1 MKTEKITLKNE
12 TGLHARPASE
22 IVKIASKYQST
33 ISLIANGKT
42 INAKSFN
49 TKGEPSEEYI
59 RARFIYMLIAT
70 NKYKPENICVEATL
84 PKGNGAKS
92 IDSDII
98 IFKDNSWIKK
108 DFGSAEIRQNILVI
122 MEAKRDSKKDSM

>member
-42 INAKSFN
+42 I
-49 TKGEPSEEYI
+49 Y
-59 RARFIYMLIAT
+59 
-70 NKYKPENICVEATL
+70 
-84 PKGNGAKS
+84 AKS
-92 IDSDII
+92 ILNIMAAGIKSSTEIEIQCDGVVVV
-98 IFKDNSWIKK
+98 FVMKDLLQAFENN
-108 DFGSAEIRQNILVI
+108 FGE
-122 MEAKRDSKKDSM
+122 

>member
-42 INAKSFN
+42 INAKS
-49 TKGEPSEEYI
+49 I
-59 RARFIYMLIAT
+59 L
-70 NKYKPENICVEATL
+70 NIMVAV
-84 PKGNGAKS
+84 KKS
-92 IDSDII
+92 ITEIEIQWDGANEKSAMKELVQA
-98 IFKDNSWIKK
+98 FENN
-108 DFGSAEIRQNILVI
+108 FGE
-122 MEAKRDSKKDSM
+122 

>member
-42 INAKSFN
+42 INAKSILNIMAAGIKSSTEIEIQCDGADEESAMKELLQAFHQLYLVQHHHLSLLLY
-49 TKGEPSEEYI
+49 GENHS
-59 RARFIYMLIAT
+59 
-70 NKYKPENICVEATL
+70 
-84 PKGNGAKS
+84 
-92 IDSDII
+92 
-98 IFKDNSWIKK
+98 
-108 DFGSAEIRQNILVI
+108 
-122 MEAKRDSKKDSM
+122 

>member
-42 INAKSFN
+42 INAKS
-49 TKGEPSEEYI
+49 I
-59 RARFIYMLIAT
+59 L
-70 NKYKPENICVEATL
+70 NIMAA
-84 PKGNGAKS
+84 G
-92 IDSDII
+92 I
-98 IFKDNSWIKK
+98 
-108 DFGSAEIRQNILVI
+108 
-122 MEAKRDSKKDSM
+122 

>member
-42 INAKSFN
+42 INAKSILNIMAAGINQVQKLKFN
-49 TKGEPSEEYI
+49 VMEQTKN
-59 RARFIYMLIAT
+59 L
-70 NKYKPENICVEATL
+70 
-84 PKGNGAKS
+84 
-92 IDSDII
+92 
-98 IFKDNSWIKK
+98 
-108 DFGSAEIRQNILVI
+108 Q
-122 MEAKRDSKKDSM
+122 

>member
-42 INAKSFN
+42 INAKS
-49 TKGEPSEEYI
+49 I
-59 RARFIYMLIAT
+59 L
-70 NKYKPENICVEATL
+70 NIMA
-84 PKGNGAKS
+84 G
-92 IDSDII
+92 
-98 IFKDNSWIKK
+98 
-108 DFGSAEIRQNILVI
+108 
-122 MEAKRDSKKDSM
+122 

>member
-42 INAKSFN
+42 INAKSILNIMAAGIKSSTEIEIQCDGAGADEESAMKELLQAFEN
-49 TKGEPSEEYI
+49 NFGE
-59 RARFIYMLIAT
+59 
-70 NKYKPENICVEATL
+70 
-84 PKGNGAKS
+84 
-92 IDSDII
+92 
-98 IFKDNSWIKK
+98 
-108 DFGSAEIRQNILVI
+108 
-122 MEAKRDSKKDSM
+122 

>member
-42 INAKSFN
+42 INAKS
-49 TKGEPSEEYI
+49 I
-59 RARFIYMLIAT
+59 L
-70 NKYKPENICVEATL
+70 NIMAA
-84 PKGNGAKS
+84 GIKS
-92 IDSDII
+92 ST
-98 IFKDNSWIKK
+98 
-108 DFGSAEIRQNILVI
+108 
-122 MEAKRDSKKDSM
+122 

>member
-42 INAKSFN
+42 INAKSILNIMAAGMKELLQAFEN
-49 TKGEPSEEYI
+49 NFGE
-59 RARFIYMLIAT
+59 
-70 NKYKPENICVEATL
+70 
-84 PKGNGAKS
+84 
-92 IDSDII
+92 
-98 IFKDNSWIKK
+98 
-108 DFGSAEIRQNILVI
+108 
-122 MEAKRDSKKDSM
+122 

>member
-42 INAKSFN
+42 INAKSILNIMAAGIKSSTEIEIQSDGADDESAMKELLQAFEN
-49 TKGEPSEEYI
+49 NFGE
-59 RARFIYMLIAT
+59 
-70 NKYKPENICVEATL
+70 
-84 PKGNGAKS
+84 
-92 IDSDII
+92 
-98 IFKDNSWIKK
+98 
-108 DFGSAEIRQNILVI
+108 
-122 MEAKRDSKKDSM
+122 

>member
-42 INAKSFN
+42 INAKSILNIMAAGSSSSTEIEIQCDGPDEESAMKELLQAFEN
-49 TKGEPSEEYI
+49 NFGE
-59 RARFIYMLIAT
+59 
-70 NKYKPENICVEATL
+70 
-84 PKGNGAKS
+84 
-92 IDSDII
+92 
-98 IFKDNSWIKK
+98 
-108 DFGSAEIRQNILVI
+108 
-122 MEAKRDSKKDSM
+122 